1 MGCFPSSDF
10 SKKPP
15 AHLFLLE
22 ALILSVGP
30 FYPAASGPFFP
41 ARIGPFCPAL
51 IGPFNPALTPH
62 QEKGAFFN
70 NMSKDIITF
79 KPSVRYEH
87 CLGISLIPIN
97 HIA

>member
-51 IGPFNPALTPH
+51 IGPFNPALTY
-62 QEKGAFFN
+62 AILAYRTWCF
-70 NMSKDIITF
+70 IW
-79 KPSVRYEH
+79 
-87 CLGISLIPIN
+87 
-97 HIA
+97 